1 MKKLRADQA
10 SFDALVDFLESHGN
24 PVLGTR
30 WRMDKEGLHTFMTLP
45 LDMALVQK
53 HFSADTGVE
62 ISATIQRIAT
72 LQDWLEIT
80 HWPGLRYN
88 PARAGMGDAY
98 DYPPDQ
104 FAQSH
109 PQPDQTFASDNSVGA
124 LAKPTAR
131 NPSMNATAKPTVEK
145 LTATHYICGV
155 LSFIPL
161 LGILFGLIA
170 IIMGF
175 LAKMRAGKWLALVGA
190 CGIAFTIALYGSLIY
205 FGFAQRGGMADE
217 MRSNMTQTALY
228 TCVAYIEL
236 HRLQHG
242 EYPASIQALR
252 DAMPAGTMINTMD
265 MSIIR
270 LSGPPKDFY
279 YQRSDDGAHYYLR
292 GVGDDD
298 QAFTADDILPT
309 INQSD
314 ITKTGLL
321 LQPQRSRS

>member
-10 SFDALVDFLESHGN
+10 SFDELVDFLESHGN
-24 PVLGTR
+24 PVLGKR

-45 LDMALVQK
+45 LDMALVEK
-53 HFSADTGVE
+53 HFRADPAVE
-62 ISATIQRIAT
+62 ISTSIQRIAT

-80 HWPGLRYN
+80 HWPGLHYN
-88 PARAGMGDAY
+88 PVLAGTGDAY
-98 DYPPDQ
+98 FYPPEHGVEII
-104 FAQSH
+104 SS
-109 PQPDQTFASDNSVGA
+109 SD
-124 LAKPTAR
+124 PTTR
-131 NPSMNATAKPTVEK
+131 RPIVNQLVKPTVEK

-175 LAKMRAGKWLALVGA
+175 LAKTRAGKWLALVGA
-190 CGIAFTIALYGSLIY
+190 CGIAFTFAIYGSLFY

-217 MRSNMTQTALY
+217 TRSNMTQTVLY

-236 HRLQHG
+236 HKLQHG
-242 EYPASIQALR
+242 AYPASIQALR
-252 DAMPAGTMINTMD
+252 EAMPAGTLINTMD

-279 YQRSDDGAHYYLR
+279 YQRSDDGALYYLR
-292 GVGDDD
+292 GVGADD
-298 QAFTADDILPT
+298 QAFTADEFLPA
-309 INQSD
+309 INESELA
-314 ITKTGLL
+314 KTGLL
-321 LQPQRSRS
+321 LQPQRSKS